1 MGEVGTSQTS
11 VKESRQQNAIIQCL
25 GFELLSWDKIQRNL
39 CKWKRHG
46 DRMQYQGFWGLL
58 ESRQMLWWFKRLWS
72 VWGGSQIW
80 QSLSL
85 KLNVLKLQSNKSQT
99 NARTYFPFLRV
110 SASWRGIRIL
120 SHFQALQRHLLLSVE
135 ANIYHINVTSN
146 DYCPRHLFGWSNE
159 SGLGSLWRCLAPLT
173 AGGSNWWIKVTLSPT
188 AHNCNTS

>member
-1 MGEVGTSQTS
+1 M
-11 VKESRQQNAIIQCL
+11 KKARRQDAIPRFL
-25 GFELLSWDKIQRNL
+25 GSAWEQADAVMVQEAVISL
-39 CKWKRHG
+39 
-46 DRMQYQGFWGLL
+46 
-58 ESRQMLWWFKRLWS
+58 
-72 VWGGSQIW
+72 GGSQIW
-80 QSLSL
+80 ESLSL